1 MKGFRIRITKAE
13 RETFWYAN
21 CIGNEYWAT
30 KETPSLGSNEVEY
43 IIISEGRNLVSSG
56 GKWVSE
62 DDCEV
67 IKQAHIEI
75 VSTTMV
81 VEL

>member
-1 MKGFRIRITKAE
+1 MKGFRIRIINAE

-30 KETPSLGSNEVEY
+30 KESNVDGIEY
-43 IIISEGRNLVSSG
+43 IIIPEGNMPSSP
-56 GKWVSE
+56 GKCVNE

-67 IKQAHIEI
+67 LKQAHIEI
-75 VSTTMV
+75 VVTPMV